1 WLKVEGTDLNG
12 PIVKFLSDEEKAGI
26 LERAEATDGDLLLFV
41 ADKTSIVY
49 DSLGALRL
57 MLGKSL
63 NLIDES
69 LFNFLW
75 MTDSPLLESD
85 ETEITYV
92 APHQPFTMTH
102 SYDVEK
108 LQTEAE
114 SARAISYDIV
124 LNGYERGAGS
134 LRNYKP
140 EQQEKM
146 FDVLGFSKESR
157 EEQFGFLLEAL
168 EQDRKSTRLN
178 CSHVSISYAV
188 FCLTK

>member
-1 WLKVEGTDLNG
+1 LTEDIKVYGAKGLAWLKVEGTDLNG

-75 MTDSPLLESD
+75 ITDWPLLEYD
-85 ETEITYV
+85 ETEKRDV
-92 APHQPFTMTH
+92 AAHHPFTMVH
-102 SYDVEK
+102 PDDVEK
-108 LQTEAE
+108 LQTEPE
-114 SARAISYDIV
+114 SARAIAYDIV
-124 LNGYERGAGS
+124 LNGYE
-134 LRNYKP
+134 
-140 EQQEKM
+140 
-146 FDVLGFSKESR
+146 LG
-157 EEQFGFLLEAL
+157 G
-168 EQDRKSTRLN
+168 DRKSTRLN
-178 CSHVSISYAV
+178 SSHVSISYAV
-188 FCLTK
+188 FCLKKKKRRSSARSYRNVA